1 MGANPIL
8 GVSLQWLGGLAAG
21 SFYLPYRRVRGWSW
35 ETYWLAGGM
44 VSWVVMPWAM
54 AWLMTRS
61 LLPVLLGVPASSVGW
76 AYFLGLLWGVG
87 GLTFGLAV
95 RYLGM
100 SLGYAL
106 VLGNCAVFGTLVPP
120 IFHGQ
125 FVQLL
130 SQRSGI
136 VTLAGVGVCAL
147 GVVLAGA
154 AGVSKEKE
162 LSAEQKE
169 ASVQEFNLKL
179 GLAVAVFAG
188 VMSACFVFGLD
199 AGNPIK
205 ALTVAYGTSN
215 LWQGLPVLVV
225 VLGGGFTTNLVW
237 CFALNFRNRSFG
249 EYARIPSADAGA
261 ETVLDPKKR
270 AGKRPSLAG
279 NYIFSGLA
287 GAIWY
292 MQVFFYTMGESQMGR
307 YKFSSWTL
315 LNASIIMFSTLWGI
329 ALKEWRGVSARTK
342 ALVFLTLLTLV
353 GSTMIV
359 GYGSYLASH

>member
-8 GVSLQWLGGLAAG
+8 GVFLQWLGGLAAG

-76 AYFLGLLWGVG
+76 AYFFGLLWGVG

-147 GVVLAGA
+147 GIVLA
-154 AGVSKEKE
+154 VRPEF
-162 LSAEQKE
+162 QKRKNCPPSRKRP
-169 ASVQEFNLKL
+169 AFRS
-179 GLAVAVFAG
+179 
-188 VMSACFVFGLD
+188 S
-199 AGNPIK
+199 I
-205 ALTVAYGTSN
+205 SN
-215 LWQGLPVLVV
+215 LGWL
-225 VLGGGFTTNLVW
+225 W
-237 CFALNFRNRSFG
+237 
-249 EYARIPSADAGA
+249 
-261 ETVLDPKKR
+261 
-270 AGKRPSLAG
+270 PSLPA
-279 NYIFSGLA
+279 
-287 GAIWY
+287 
-292 MQVFFYTMGESQMGR
+292 
-307 YKFSSWTL
+307 
-315 LNASIIMFSTLWGI
+315 
-329 ALKEWRGVSARTK
+329 
-342 ALVFLTLLTLV
+342 
-353 GSTMIV
+353 
-359 GYGSYLASH
+359 

>member
-8 GVSLQWLGGLAAG
+8 GVLLQWLGGLAAG

-76 AYFLGLLWGVG
+76 AYFFGLLWGVG

-130 SQRSGI
+130 SQCSGI

-147 GVVLAGA
+147 GIALAGA

-225 VLGGGFTTNLVW
+225 VLGGGFT
-237 CFALNFRNRSFG
+237 
-249 EYARIPSADAGA
+249 
-261 ETVLDPKKR
+261 
-270 AGKRPSLAG
+270 
-279 NYIFSGLA
+279 
-287 GAIWY
+287 
-292 MQVFFYTMGESQMGR
+292 
-307 YKFSSWTL
+307 
-315 LNASIIMFSTLWGI
+315 
-329 ALKEWRGVSARTK
+329 
-342 ALVFLTLLTLV
+342 
-353 GSTMIV
+353 
-359 GYGSYLASH
+359 

>member
-1 MGANPIL
+1 MRSDDPRPGA
-8 GVSLQWLGGLAAG
+8 GAAG
-21 SFYLPYRRVRGWSW
+21 RAGVRCFMGVLLRGAVGSGRPDLRAGCALPGHV
-35 ETYWLAGGM
+35 AGLCD
-44 VSWVVMPWAM
+44 
-54 AWLMTRS
+54 LMTRG
-61 LLPVLLGVPASSVGW
+61 LVPVLLGAPASAVLW
-76 AYFLGLLWGVG
+76 AYSFGVLWGVG

-136 VTLAGVGVCAL
+136 ITLAGLGVCAL
-147 GVVLAGA
+147 GIVLAGA

-225 VLGGGFTTNLVW
+225 VLGGGFT
-237 CFALNFRNRSFG
+237 
-249 EYARIPSADAGA
+249 
-261 ETVLDPKKR
+261 
-270 AGKRPSLAG
+270 
-279 NYIFSGLA
+279 
-287 GAIWY
+287 
-292 MQVFFYTMGESQMGR
+292 
-307 YKFSSWTL
+307 
-315 LNASIIMFSTLWGI
+315 
-329 ALKEWRGVSARTK
+329 
-342 ALVFLTLLTLV
+342 
-353 GSTMIV
+353 
-359 GYGSYLASH
+359 